1 MVYVE
6 LTESQMIHDL
16 MGDDNASWSRNQA
29 EAIADFFMEMYGNS
43 HAFILNEN
51 YEWDPVAIRCEFSG
65 YDSIEEAEKEYDL
78 DSDDKLENNTLVL
91 FCMDGEVVVQDF

>member
-1 MVYVE
+1 MVYIE

-16 MGDDNASWSRNQA
+16 MGDENAGWTYNQA
-29 EAIADFFMEMYGNS
+29 EAIADFFMEMYGEDGN
-43 HAFILNEN
+43 F
-51 YEWDPVAIRCEFSG
+51 EWDPVGIRCEFSG
-65 YDSIEEAEKEYDL
+65 YNSIEEAEKDYDL

>member
-16 MGDDNASWSRNQA
+16 MGDDNASWSYNQA
-29 EAIADFFMEMYGNS
+29 EAIVDFFVEAYGYQDGQGS
-43 HAFILNEN
+43 EN
-51 YEWDPVAIRCEFSG
+51 HEWDPVAIRCEFSG

>member
-1 MVYVE
+1 MVYTE

-16 MGDDNASWSRNQA
+16 LGDDNASWSYNQA
-29 EAIADFFMEMYGNS
+29 EAIADFFMEMYGDD
-43 HAFILNEN
+43 EN

-65 YDSIEEAEKEYDL
+65 YDSIEEAEKEYDF
-78 DSDDKLENNTLVL
+78 SKYGSIENNTLVL

>member
-1 MVYVE
+1 MVYTE

-16 MGDDNASWSRNQA
+16 LGDDNAGWSYNQA
-29 EAIADFFMEMYGNS
+29 EAIANFFMEMYGNDEE
-43 HAFILNEN
+43 FFKNEN
-51 YEWDPVAIRCEFSG
+51 YEWDLVAIRCEFSG
-65 YDSIEEAEKEYDL
+65 YDSIEEAEEEYDL